1 MIKNLYV
8 VNSRGEKEP
17 FSFKKVYQS
26 AKRVGASESLA
37 RKTTES
43 VAKTIYPGIK
53 TSEIFNEVKNLLQK
67 ENSRAAIKFSLKKAI
82 QKLGPTG
89 FPFEKYVGAIF
100 ESLGFK
106 VKLNQFLWGRC
117 LKYEI
122 DFLAKKEN
130 LLYVGECKY
139 RSLLEEGKVHSNI
152 VLILFGKFFDLKEG
166 IFSKDYNLPVTSKM
180 SAEDRRVMEGLESY
194 LRGPL
199 FKNLNIKPILVTDA
213 KFTKDAI
220 KFSKIRQIEL
230 LGWRYPKNKG
240 LEYLIESQNLYPIT
254 ILPSLKNYLAE
265 ILVSKKIMLVK
276 DFLKLNVFKFSKEN
290 NIPLNYLEALVKE
303 GKILLG
309 EKLDL

>member
-43 VAKTIYPGIK
+43 VAKTVYPGIK

-166 IFSKDYNLPVTSKM
+166 IFSKDYNLPATSKV

-199 FKNLNIKPILVTDA
+199 FKNLNIKP
-213 KFTKDAI
+213 
-220 KFSKIRQIEL
+220 L